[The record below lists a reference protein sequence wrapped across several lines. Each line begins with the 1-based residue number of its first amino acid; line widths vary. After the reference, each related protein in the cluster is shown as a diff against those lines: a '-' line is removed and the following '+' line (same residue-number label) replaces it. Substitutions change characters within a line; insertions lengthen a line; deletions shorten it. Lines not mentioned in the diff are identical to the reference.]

1 VSRLFVAVW
10 LPPAL
15 MRELRALDRP
25 VRPGLR
31 WTTDDQ
37 WHVTVR
43 FLGQV
48 ASDPRLIDRLD
59 SVAGG
64 SGPLTATLGPR
75 PTALGD
81 RVWVLPVHGLDRLAA
96 DVEQATAELVPSTSR
111 RRFRGHLTL
120 ARARRPGSLIGLPTA
135 EIGGTWNVD
144 ALTLVASHLHPDGAR
159 YEIIERWPLEKGG
172 RGAGQAE

>member
-10 LPPAL
+10 LPPPL
-15 MRELRALDRP
+15 TQQVRALDRP

-48 ASDPRLIDRLD
+48 ESGRPLIDRLD

-64 SGPLTATLGPR
+64 TVPVTARLGPL
-75 PTALGD
+75 PTTLGD
-81 RVWVLPVHGLDRLAA
+81 RIWVLPVHGLDGLAA
-96 DVEQATAELVPSTSR
+96 AVEEATAELVPPTSR

-120 ARARRPGSLIGLPTA
+120 ARARHPGSLVGLLSA
-135 EIGGTWNVD
+135 EIGGAWTVD

-159 YEIIERWPLEKGG
+159 YEVIERWPLAKGG
-172 RGAGQAE
+172 RRAGQAE